1 MAMDLST
8 PRGVLVV
15 DGPSGVFYRD
25 VNGASRVSRLFVA
38 AAELV
43 SEAGIDRCDIG
54 LIGVARGPGSFTG
67 VRVAVTAAKVLA
79 AALEAP
85 LVAPDSLTVTAM
97 GVGEHGDAVFA
108 AIDARRGE
116 VYHALYRQDRGY
128 PVALMEPRVAP
139 PEAAAASVRDWM
151 EKEGSEVAGVGN
163 GMEAYPGA
171 WPAGLTRSGTATPR
185 AESLAGICR
194 LAYACGETEDP
205 VALLPFYLRRPDARE
220 RGGRE
225 EEGRGCSP

>member
-1 MAMDLST
+1 M
-8 PRGVLVV
+8 LVV

-25 VNGASRVSRLFVA
+25 VNGARAYPPL
-38 AAELV
+38 
-43 SEAGIDRCDIG
+43 
-54 LIGVARGPGSFTG
+54 RGRSGTGFRGGHRPLRYRSYRRRQGSGSFTG